1 MHLSI
6 GFIHSPPYNQS
17 QTYVSSLRQLF
28 LDKAIT
34 IYAII
39 RACCFKEIL
48 IAILLS
54 RLIHNGITL

>member
-34 IYAII
+34 IYANYSS
-39 RACCFKEIL
+39 CCFKEIL

-54 RLIHNGITL
+54 RLIH

>member
-34 IYAII
+34 IYSFI
-39 RACCFKEIL
+39 RACGFKEIL
-48 IAILLS
+48 IAILLT
-54 RLIHNGITL
+54 RLIHNGTNL